1 MSRSTQPK
9 LNPVGPSHTVVLR
22 PSEPPARAERRPPQR
37 AETRRGTPDV
47 EPAKGGPG
55 RIYPSRRC
63 SRRPRAVLPLQ
74 PRRRWPPTRGQYR
87 ESLAFSRGAA
97 HEALPAKHPRATA
110 AATTAGWGAAL
121 STDVVRAEV
130 SFLGPRGGRIPS
142 FAREAP
148 QPAQA
153 KQPQSKARPCLRAW
167 RRSGAGLWLHQARR
181 RGLLLPVPA
190 RCAVRTRTVV
200 CITRRFACLLRSSPC
215 GH

>member
-9 LNPVGPSHTVVLR
+9 LNPVGPSHTVVLHHHVR
-22 PSEPPARAERRPPQR
+22 PSGTARAERRPPQR

-87 ESLAFSRGAA
+87 ESLASSRGAA

-110 AATTAGWGAAL
+110 AATAGCGDGRGSCRGEFFRTAGWASPL
-121 STDVVRAEV
+121 VRARSPSARTGEAAAKQERRQHPPCCGACWAAV
-130 SFLGPRGGRIPS
+130 SFPY
-142 FAREAP
+142 
-148 QPAQA
+148 
-153 KQPQSKARPCLRAW
+153 
-167 RRSGAGLWLHQARR
+167 
-181 RGLLLPVPA
+181 
-190 RCAVRTRTVV
+190 
-200 CITRRFACLLRSSPC
+200 
-215 GH
+215 

>member
-1 MSRSTQPK
+1 M
-9 LNPVGPSHTVVLR
+9 
-22 PSEPPARAERRPPQR
+22 
-37 AETRRGTPDV
+37 

-74 PRRRWPPTRGQYR
+74 PRRRWPPPRGQYR

-97 HEALPAKHPRATA
+97 HEALPAKHPRTTA

-130 SFLGPRGGRIPS
+130 SLLGPRGGRIPS

-153 KQPQSKARPCLRAW
+153 KQPKSNVP
-167 RRSGAGLWLHQARR
+167 RRCYYLYYSLVIRGAIII
-181 RGLLLPVPA
+181 LLLL
-190 RCAVRTRTVV
+190 VV
-200 CITRRFACLLRSSPC
+200 VGASRRSSPPTGRTKLQPVSEEGQRIRGGGSERRMC
-215 GH
+215 VTFSSCHEELDYYYHTMASSSRAAAK

>member
-9 LNPVGPSHTVVLR
+9 LNPVGPSHTVVLHHHVR
-22 PSEPPARAERRPPQR
+22 PSGPARAERRPPQR

-74 PRRRWPPTRGQYR
+74 PRRRWPPPRGQYR

-110 AATTAGWGAAL
+110 AAPTAGWGAAL
-121 STDVVRAEV
+121 VTDEVRAEV

-153 KQPQSKARPCLRAW
+153 KQPKNKTAAVVAAATRAKAALAEVAAEED
-167 RRSGAGLWLHQARR
+167 GAATAAAA
-181 RGLLLPVPA
+181 P
-190 RCAVRTRTVV
+190 
-200 CITRRFACLLRSSPC
+200 S
-215 GH
+215 

>member
-9 LNPVGPSHTVVLR
+9 LNPVGPSHTVVLHHHVR
-22 PSEPPARAERRPPQR
+22 PSGPARAERRPPQR

-74 PRRRWPPTRGQYR
+74 PRRRWPPPRGQYR
-87 ESLAFSRGAA
+87 ESLAFSREAA

-110 AATTAGWGAAL
+110 AATTGCGGAL

-130 SFLGPRGGRIPS
+130 SLSGPRGGRIPS

-153 KQPQSKARPCLRAW
+153 KQPKSKVRLSTTTIPCNKFLTYFTTRYYCSFV
-167 RRSGAGLWLHQARR
+167 RRYL
-181 RGLLLPVPA
+181 
-190 RCAVRTRTVV
+190 CALTCVYL
-200 CITRRFACLLRSSPC
+200 F
-215 GH
+215 G

>member
-9 LNPVGPSHTVVLR
+9 LNPVGPSHTVVLHHHVR
-22 PSEPPARAERRPPQR
+22 PSGTARAERRPPQR

-87 ESLAFSRGAA
+87 ESLASSRGAA

-110 AATTAGWGAAL
+110 AATAGCGDGRGSCRGEFFRTAGWASPL
-121 STDVVRAEV
+121 VRAR
-130 SFLGPRGGRIPS
+130 SPS
-142 FAREAP
+142 ARTGEA
-148 QPAQA
+148 AA
-153 KQPQSKARPCLRAW
+153 KQ
-167 RRSGAGLWLHQARR
+167 GALLCARR
-181 RGLLLPVPA
+181 AA
-190 RCAVRTRTVV
+190 R
-200 CITRRFACLLRSSPC
+200 FEMGGKP
-215 GH
+215 

>member
-9 LNPVGPSHTVVLR
+9 FNPVGRTHTTCSSAKRGAVHR
-22 PSEPPARAERRPPQR
+22 SGQKRE
-37 AETRRGTPDV
+37 GTPDV
-47 EPAKGGPG
+47 EPSKEG
-55 RIYPSRRC
+55 RRGRYLSSKRC

-74 PRRRWPPTRGQYR
+74 PRRSWPPTRGQHR

-130 SFLGPRGGRIPS
+130 SLLGPRGGRIPS

-153 KQPQSKARPCLRAW
+153 KQPKSKAAP
-167 RRSGAGLWLHQARR
+167 
-181 RGLLLPVPA
+181 
-190 RCAVRTRTVV
+190 
-200 CITRRFACLLRSSPC
+200 
-215 GH
+215 